1 LAKEFD
7 AVGVLHNRPCTTR
20 IAHWAYSA
28 ASTASGLTWST
39 QNNLVPLTGHW
50 QELLA

>member
-28 ASTASGLTWST
+28 AWTASGLTWT
-39 QNNLVPLTGHW
+39 AKENLVPLTGHW